1 MPGFASILSIVC
13 PFVKDPFRLTERAF
27 FNIIAIFLSIED
39 FFKKKFPEIAS
50 A

>member
-1 MPGFASILSIVC
+1 MVC

-39 FFKKKFPEIAS
+39 FFKKENFPEIGS
-50 A
+50 EWYFVHFF